1 MSIIK
6 NSIWNLIGYVIPSLI
21 AIPALGY
28 MARKLGPELFGI
40 YTIAIAVVGYAG
52 IFDMGLTRA
61 ITREIAIYRTN
72 WDERKKIVASA
83 TLFLLTLSILGGFIV
98 LIFSSSIVHFLNIS
112 ATDFSDIN
120 NSFKLLAF
128 SIPLFLLNQLW
139 IAILEGDE
147 KFKVVNIQK
156 SFSSTFIAGMPALF
170 VIYNGTLLSA
180 VAGLVVSRI
189 ISLLIAFVL
198 VRKEIMQSGMQPDV
212 KTLKRLIFF
221 GGWITVSN
229 IISPAM
235 VYFDRFI
242 ISNMLGA
249 KHVAF
254 YSGPSEAIS
263 RLAIFPA
270 AVGRAIFPKLSS
282 VKHRDELKKSITL
295 SWLLMFAVCAP
306 VVIIGIIFSKNI
318 LNLWLGANY
327 ALHSKNILIILLVG
341 FLFNALAQ
349 VPFAAIQS
357 AGKAKI
363 TALLHC
369 VEIIPY
375 FIMLYFFV
383 QHYGLTGVAF
393 AWSIRV
399 IADCAILTFIN
410 QRLLNRQVSVVEPT

>member
-6 NSIWNLIGYVIPSLI
+6 NSIWNLVGYVIPSLV

-28 MARKLGPELFGI
+28 MAHKLGPELFGI

-52 IFDMGLTRA
+52 IFDMGLNRA
-61 ITREIAIYRTN
+61 ITREIAIYRN
-72 WDERKKIVASA
+72 NSAERKKIIASA
-83 TLFLLTLSILGGFIV
+83 TVFLLALSTLGGCLV
-98 LIFSSSIVHFLNIS
+98 LIFSASIVHFLNIT
-112 ATDFSDIN
+112 AADFVDIN
-120 NSFKLLAF
+120 NSFKLLALT
-128 SIPLFLLNQLW
+128 IPIFLLNQLW

-147 KFKVVNIQK
+147 KFKAVNIQK

-170 VIYNGTLLSA
+170 VIFDGTLLSA
-180 VAGLVVSRI
+180 IAGLLISRI
-189 ISLLIAFVL
+189 ISLLIAFLL
-198 VRKEIMQSGMQPDV
+198 VRNEIVQSGMRLDLV
-212 KTLKRLIFF
+212 TFKRLIFF

-249 KHVAF
+249 RHVAY
-254 YSGPSEAIS
+254 YSGPSEAIA
-263 RLAIFPA
+263 RLGILPA
-270 AVGRAIFPKLSS
+270 AVGRAIFPKLSCAGH
-282 VKHRDELKKSITL
+282 KDELKRNMTV

-306 VVIIGIIFSKNI
+306 VVIIGIVFAENI
-318 LNLWLGANY
+318 LHLWLGTSY
-327 ALHSKNILIILLVG
+327 AAHSKNILIILLVG

-349 VPFAAIQS
+349 VPFTAIQS

-375 FIMLYFFV
+375 FVMLYFFV
-383 QHYGLTGVAF
+383 QHYGLIGVAF

-399 IADCAILTFIN
+399 IVDWLILTIIS
-410 QRLLNRQVSVVEPT
+410 QSLLKRQLCTI

>member
-6 NSIWNLIGYVIPSLI
+6 NSIWNLVGYVIPSLV

-28 MARKLGPELFGI
+28 MAHKLGPELFGI

-61 ITREIAIYRTN
+61 ITREIAIYRN
-72 WDERKKIVASA
+72 NISERKKIIASA
-83 TLFLLTLSILGGFIV
+83 TIFLLALSTLGGCLV
-98 LIFSSSIVHFLNIS
+98 LIFSASIVHFLNIT
-112 ATDFSDIN
+112 ATDFVDIN
-120 NSFKLLAF
+120 NSFKLLALT
-128 SIPLFLLNQLW
+128 IPLFLMNQLW

-170 VIYNGTLLSA
+170 VIYDGTLLSA
-180 VAGLVVSRI
+180 IAGLLFSRI
-189 ISLLIAFVL
+189 ISLLIAFLL
-198 VRKEIMQSGMQPDV
+198 VRNEILYSGMRLDLV
-212 KTLKRLIFF
+212 TFKRLIFF

-249 KHVAF
+249 RHVAY
-254 YSGPSEAIS
+254 YSGPSEAIA
-263 RLAIFPA
+263 RLGILPA
-270 AVGRAIFPKLSS
+270 AVGRAIFPKLSC
-282 VKHRDELKKSITL
+282 VGHKDELKRNMTI

-306 VVIIGIIFSKNI
+306 IVIFGIVFAGDI
-318 LNLWLGANY
+318 LNLWLGQSY
-327 ALHSKNILIILLVG
+327 AVHSKNIFIILLVG

-349 VPFAAIQS
+349 VPFTAIQS
-357 AGKAKI
+357 VGKAKI

-369 VEIIPY
+369 IEIIPY
-375 FIMLYFFV
+375 FVMLYFFV
-383 QHYGLTGVAF
+383 QHYGLIGVAF

-399 IADCAILTFIN
+399 IVDWGILTVIS
-410 QRLLNRQVSVVEPT
+410 QRLLKRQLRTI

>member
-6 NSIWNLIGYVIPSLI
+6 NSIWNLVGYVIPSLV

-28 MARKLGPELFGI
+28 MAHKLGPELFGI

-61 ITREIAIYRTN
+61 ITREIAIYRN
-72 WDERKKIVASA
+72 NCAERKKIIASA
-83 TLFLLTLSILGGFIV
+83 TVFLLALSTLGGCLV
-98 LIFSSSIVHFLNIS
+98 LIFSASIVHFLNIT
-112 ATDFSDIN
+112 AADFVDIN
-120 NSFKLLAF
+120 NSFKLLALT
-128 SIPLFLLNQLW
+128 IPIFLLNQLW

-147 KFKVVNIQK
+147 KFKAVNIQK

-170 VIYNGTLLSA
+170 VIFDGTLLSA
-180 VAGLVVSRI
+180 IAGLLISRI
-189 ISLLIAFVL
+189 ISLLIAFLL
-198 VRKEIMQSGMQPDV
+198 VRNEIVQSGMRLDLV
-212 KTLKRLIFF
+212 TFKRLIFF

-249 KHVAF
+249 RHVAY
-254 YSGPSEAIS
+254 YSGPSEAIA
-263 RLAIFPA
+263 RLGILPA
-270 AVGRAIFPKLSS
+270 AVGRAIFPKLSCAGH
-282 VKHRDELKKSITL
+282 KDELKRNMTV

-306 VVIIGIIFSKNI
+306 VVIIGIVFAENI
-318 LNLWLGANY
+318 LHLWLGTSY
-327 ALHSKNILIILLVG
+327 AAHSKNILIILLVG

-349 VPFAAIQS
+349 VPFTAIQS

-375 FIMLYFFV
+375 FVMLYFFV
-383 QHYGLTGVAF
+383 QHYGLIGVAF

-399 IADCAILTFIN
+399 IVDWIILTIIS
-410 QRLLNRQVSVVEPT
+410 QSLLKRQLCTI